1 MKLEFGK
8 INCSLRIL
16 YKFGE
21 IMKSK
26 FAVLSLFLIFF
37 YSNKINAEPKSLVG
51 ADIEYG
57 EHLSGECVTC
67 HNSSGLT
74 NGIPKITG
82 INTEVF
88 IKAILAYKSK
98 QRDNATMQMIASRLG
113 KEEINSLALY
123 FSKIK

>member
-1 MKLEFGK
+1 MKKK
-8 INCSLRIL
+8 II
-16 YKFGE
+16 
-21 IMKSK
+21 
-26 FAVLSLFLIFF
+26 
-37 YSNKINAEPKSLVG
+37 
-51 ADIEYG
+51 
-57 EHLSGECVTC
+57 CVTC

-88 IKAILAYKSK
+88 IKVILAYKSK